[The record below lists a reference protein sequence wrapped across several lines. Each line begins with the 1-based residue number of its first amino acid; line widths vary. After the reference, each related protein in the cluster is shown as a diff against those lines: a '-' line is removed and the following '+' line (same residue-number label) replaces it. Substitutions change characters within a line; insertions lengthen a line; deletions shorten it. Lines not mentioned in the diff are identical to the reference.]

1 MGSTSGQVT
10 GGSVRPGMPST
21 LLVPPHLRLRLA
33 LAACCVFCLGLLVYA
48 VARESTR
55 VVTLPWLA
63 AAHDHVLLRAV
74 SDSLPSFAHAYAF
87 ALAGC
92 LWLVS
97 DWRQAIRLG
106 LVLWG
111 VEAGFEVLQH
121 APIHDALHSPW
132 IVRRLLVN
140 RFDPQ
145 DLVAAAAGITATWA
159 TVALALA
166 SHRLPIRARP

>member
-1 MGSTSGQVT
+1 
-10 GGSVRPGMPST
+10 
-21 LLVPPHLRLRLA
+21 VPPHLRLRLA
-33 LAACCVFCLGLLVYA
+33 LAACGVFCLGLLVYA
-48 VARESTR
+48 VARESTK
-55 VVTLPWLA
+55 VVALPWLV
-63 AAHDHVLLRAV
+63 AAHDQALLRVA

-121 APIHDALHSPW
+121 APIHDALHSPP

-145 DLVAAAAGITATWA
+145 DLIAAAAGVAAAWA
-159 TVALALA
+159 TVAVALA
-166 SHRLPIRARP
+166 PSRHPTRAEP